1 MSVEKLKLATLAS
14 EVPLLARIWQED
26 DVWNMSAFD
35 LPIVAYG
42 ERIEEARK
50 NFEEAVQSHLD
61 ALASLGR
68 LDDVAAALRG
78 LAAEREFYAERMKP
92 HSLVE
97 SFVLPVPHKQAA

>member
-1 MSVEKLKLATLAS
+1 MSVEELKLATRAS

-26 DVWNMSAFD
+26 NVWNMSAFD

-42 ERIEEARK
+42 KGIEDARK
-50 NFEEAVQSHLD
+50 NFEEAVESHLQ

-68 LDDVAAALRG
+68 LDDVAASLRS
-78 LAAEREFYAERMKP
+78 LASERAFYEERMKP

-97 SFVLPVPHKQAA
+97 SFSFRTPHKQAA